1 MNNIPLKSSLLHSQT
16 GTQTGSQSVNQIGK
30 QADRQTGSQI
40 NSPQNSRADQY
51 ITFKLADY
59 LFALPSEKILKIVA
73 TPSPSQGGMV
83 SMGLVQLEQYSI
95 QIIDLIKLLN
105 LKKQDIASVVKQPIK
120 AVRLTDVDAPK
131 NPPFLI
137 VLQDN
142 DQALWGIAV
151 EEPPDLMAVPKYAL
165 KPVPAEKRLTRAL
178 RWVSHVVTY
187 DLGGD
192 RHTLLLLDMTVLL
205 SSDQS
210 PSSSQSPSFLKGEQ
224 PSMMDNTLI
233 RETEMYV

>member
-1 MNNIPLKSSLLHSQT
+1 MNNALNHSP
-16 GTQTGSQSVNQIGK
+16 TQPFRTENQSDGK
-30 QADRQTGSQI
+30 TRK
-40 NSPQNSRADQY
+40 Y

-59 LFALPSEKILKIVA
+59 LFALPSEEILKIVS
-73 TPSPSQGGMV
+73 TPPPSQGGMV

-105 LKKQDIASVVKQPIK
+105 LKGQDIASAVKK
-120 AVRLTDVDAPK
+120 TVKKTSEDAVSKDVTAAALQ

-137 VLQDN
+137 VIQDI
-142 DQALWGIAV
+142 DQNLWGIAV
-151 EEPPDLMAVPKYAL
+151 DEPPDLMDIPHYAL

-192 RHTLLLLDMTVLL
+192 RHTLLLLEMSVLL
-205 SSDQS
+205 SHKQAKPESGA
-210 PSSSQSPSFLKGEQ
+210 PRFLDIEPPIEPASTTSVRK
-224 PSMMDNTLI
+224 
-233 RETEMYV
+233 TEMYA